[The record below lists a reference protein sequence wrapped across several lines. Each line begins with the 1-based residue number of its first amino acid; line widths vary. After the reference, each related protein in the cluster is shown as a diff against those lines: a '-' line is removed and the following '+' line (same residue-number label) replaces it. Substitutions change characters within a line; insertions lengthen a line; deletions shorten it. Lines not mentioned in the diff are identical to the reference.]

1 MLQQCRFHCLFWLL
15 SGLFLLVQPAA
26 ANDPF
31 SRNEYALDLLH
42 RGDYDK
48 AITQLQDAHR
58 NYPYDEVIKKNLATG
73 YVLNGQKL
81 MSKGQLE
88 EAAEYFERATEL
100 FPDNGD
106 FRLFHGIVLMALKKY
121 DYATV
126 ELERA
131 RGVLGEGKAYL
142 YHLGRIKYETG
153 NLQEAVELWEKA
165 LAVEPDDASLRS
177 LVEKTR
183 RELAVEDKMVK
194 GYSGRFNLSYDVAA
208 KNAFADDIL
217 SVLEEAYNRV
227 GSNLNHYPEARVPV
241 LIYTRKGFKDITKGP
256 EWSGGV
262 YDGKIRLPIGGL
274 AEISPMVRSVLYHE
288 YTHVVVFELTR
299 GNVPNWLNEGIAEY
313 FGRSQLAE
321 VALPESHKVK
331 HDRSLTISQLEK
343 SFTAL
348 STSEATMAYEESY
361 ALVNFMVTAY
371 GWHKVNDL
379 LRALGKGLPI
389 EQAVTETFRD
399 FSLDYPAIL
408 AEWQSS
414 RTKEKTR

>member
-1 MLQQCRFHCLFWLL
+1 MVQRCRFLCLFWSL
-15 SGLFLLVQPAA
+15 SGLLLLVQPAE

-42 RGDYDK
+42 RGDYAK

-88 EAAEYFERATEL
+88 EATEYFERATEL
-100 FPDNGD
+100 FPDNGE
-106 FRLFHGIVLMALKKY
+106 FRLFHGIVLTALKKY
-121 DYATV
+121 DYAAA

-131 RGVLGEGKAYL
+131 RGVMGESKAYL
-142 YHLGRIKYETG
+142 YHLGRIRYETG
-153 NLQEAVELWEKA
+153 NLQEAVELWDKA
-165 LAVEPDDASLRS
+165 LATEPDDGSLRS
-177 LVEKTR
+177 LLEKTR
-183 RELAVEDKMVK
+183 REMAVEDKMSK

-227 GSNLNHYPEARVPV
+227 GSSLNHYPEARVPV
-241 LIYTRKGFKDITKGP
+241 LIYTRKSFKDLIKGP

-262 YDGKIRLPIGGL
+262 YDGKIRLPIGGI
-274 AEISPMVRSVLYHE
+274 AEITPLVRSVLYHE

-313 FGRSQLAE
+313 FGRSQLADSA
-321 VALPESHKVK
+321 VPESHKAK
-331 HDRSLTISQLEK
+331 HDKSMTISQLEK
-343 SFTAL
+343 PFTAL

-361 ALVNFMVTAY
+361 ALVSFLVTAY

-389 EQAVTETFRD
+389 EQAVAEAFRD

-408 AEWQSS
+408 AEWHSS
-414 RTKEKTR
+414 RKKVRVQ

>member
-1 MLQQCRFHCLFWLL
+1 
-15 SGLFLLVQPAA
+15 
-26 ANDPF
+26 
-31 SRNEYALDLLH
+31 
-42 RGDYDK
+42 
-48 AITQLQDAHR
+48 
-58 NYPYDEVIKKNLATG
+58 
-73 YVLNGQKL
+73 

-88 EAAEYFERATEL
+88 EAAESFERSTEL
-100 FPDNGD
+100 FPDNGE
-106 FRLFHGIVLMALKKY
+106 FRLFHAIVLTALKKY
-121 DYATV
+121 DYAIV

-131 RGVLGEGKAYL
+131 RGAMGEGKAYL

-153 NLQEAVELWEKA
+153 NLSEAVELWEKA
-165 LAVEPDDASLRS
+165 LALEPDDTPLRS

-288 YTHVVVFELTR
+288 YAHVVVFELTR

-313 FGRSQLAE
+313 FGRSQVDE
-321 VALPESHKVK
+321 IKVPESHKVK
-331 HDRSLTISQLEK
+331 HNASLTINQLEK
-343 SFTAL
+343 SFTTL
-348 STSEATMAYEESY
+348 STNEAITAYDESY
-361 ALVNFMVTAY
+361 ALLNFIVQAY

-379 LRALGKGLPI
+379 LRTLGRGLPI
-389 EQAVTETFRD
+389 EQAVAETFRD
-399 FSLDYPAIL
+399 YSLDYPAIL
-408 AEWQSS
+408 AEWNSY
-414 RTKEKTR
+414 RLKERAR